1 MRERIGFSKKLH
13 VITAIGAVLLLAAS
27 LGVRLAARPDSATG
41 TSPSLSQTETIGT
54 AVPAP
59 RTFAMTDL
67 EIPHWSHQN
76 SREWSLR
83 FRTDLDLLAP
93 LGNGG
98 RNAGEWYVDFRKPD
112 GPRYEEARAMMERR
126 EDREGNFGKVLAGDD
141 PLLLEAEP
149 WCDQAVMSF
158 YPELLK
164 PAGWYTQLPNM
175 LVPLTFAR
183 SWVARGV
190 ESPDP
195 ELGLEDCRRAVRLG
209 RLLRQEDTV
218 YIPDLVGLA
227 CIRVGAQGI
236 FDIAVKQGDAEL
248 ALLASIVIG
257 EVAPQRLLTSERITR
272 SWDKSY
278 LREDETGNMVLEI
291 PDAKLETILDMARN
305 QPDRRFRV
313 EAILGLNVVRFMGTE
328 SQKQRAASLLTEL
341 STLEDPVL
349 SELAR
354 WSLENEP
361 RPELLEDLLE

>member
-1 MRERIGFSKKLH
+1 MRERIRSSRKLH
-13 VITAIGAVLLLAAS
+13 VITGIGVVLLLAAS
-27 LGVRLAARPDSATG
+27 LGVRLAARPDSAKG
-41 TSPSLSQTETIGT
+41 S

-59 RTFAMTDL
+59 RAFDMTDL
-67 EIPHWSHQN
+67 KIPHWSHQN

-93 LGNGG
+93 LGNGE

-112 GPRYEEARAMMERR
+112 GPRSEEARAMMERR
-126 EDREGNFGKVLAGDD
+126 EDKEVFGKVLPGDD

-149 WCDQAVMSF
+149 WCDQAEMDF

-164 PAGWYTQLPNM
+164 PAGWTTQLPNH
-175 LVPLTFAR
+175 LVPLMFAR

-195 ELGLEDCRRAVRLG
+195 ERGLEDCRRAVRLG

-218 YIPDLVGLA
+218 YISDLVGLA
-227 CIRVGAQGI
+227 CIRMGAQGI
-236 FDIAVKQGDAEL
+236 YDIAVRQGDAEL

-272 SWDKSY
+272 LWDKSY
-278 LREDETGNMVLEI
+278 IRKDEAGNMVLEI
-291 PDAKLETILDMARN
+291 SDAKLETILEMARN

-328 SQKQRAASLLTEL
+328 SQKERATSLLTEL
-341 STLEDPVL
+341 SSSEDPVL
-349 SELAR
+349 SDFAR
-354 WSLENEP
+354 WSLETEP
-361 RPELLEDLLE
+361 SPELLEGSYFR

>member
-1 MRERIGFSKKLH
+1 
-13 VITAIGAVLLLAAS
+13 VVVLLLAAS
-27 LGVRLAARPDSATG
+27 LGVRLAARPARAAGKSISLSKAEATG
-41 TSPSLSQTETIGT
+41 TV
-54 AVPAP
+54 VPVP
-59 RTFAMTDL
+59 RPFRMTDL
-67 EIPHWSHQN
+67 EIPHWSHQK
-76 SREWSLR
+76 SREWPVQ

-126 EDREGNFGKVLAGDD
+126 EDRENDFGNVLPGDD

-149 WCDQAVMSF
+149 WSDQAVMSF
-158 YPELLK
+158 YPELLE
-164 PAGWYTQLPNM
+164 PEGWYTQIPNL

-183 SWVARGV
+183 SWVARGL

-195 ELGLEDCRRAVRLG
+195 ERGLEDCRRAVRLG

-218 YIPDLVGLA
+218 IISDLVGLA
-227 CIRVGAQGI
+227 CIRIGAQGI

-272 SWDKSY
+272 SWDKNY
-278 LREDETGNMVLEI
+278 LQEDESGRAVLEI

-305 QPDRRFRV
+305 QPDRRFRA
-313 EAILGLNVVRFMGTE
+313 EAMLQLNVVRFMGTE
-328 SQKQRAASLLTEL
+328 TQQERAASLLTEL
-341 STLEDPVL
+341 STVEDPVL
-349 SELAR
+349 SETAR
-354 WSLENEP
+354 WSLETEP
-361 RPELLEDLLE
+361 HPEDLEELK